1 LREAW
6 RICHYRGRDRR
17 KGGFRHHQV
26 SAVPGPRLSP
36 PERILSPAAVIRD
49 DWLRAGLCV
58 LPADR
63 PAAEAAVTRL
73 YQLIGEPPPR
83 FEWFPSPL
91 AAVAAAPPG
100 QASLRL
106 RAGSAPALG
115 RDWPVA
121 ARLATLLAGLRDR
134 LDARIGRRAGPEDAL
149 WPSRGVTIARR
160 AGPEDALLAGASL
173 ADVLEVTVHDS
184 LRTTLR
190 DGAGAAVRAALARVA
205 GGPSRPA
212 WYGQHDAYWVAHYDL
227 WRRTGLV
234 SYRPDDDA
242 ELDLWAALARS
253 AGWWWPGGGPSGRSS
268 GGSSGGLC
276 AMADRPAAVRTEPL
290 PLSWHGELRLHH
302 ADGPAI
308 GYRDGYAVHVLHGT
322 PVPAWVITGPS
333 AELISREPNVEVRR
347 SAIERVGWS
356 AYIEQAG
363 LTPVAACADPGNPG
377 SELCLYDV
385 PAQPWSPPARLLVVV
400 NGTPEPDGQHR
411 RYGLSVPPE
420 LDDPVAA
427 AGWSYGLTAAQYARL
442 VRRT

>member
-1 LREAW
+1 
-6 RICHYRGRDRR
+6 
-17 KGGFRHHQV
+17 
-26 SAVPGPRLSP
+26 
-36 PERILSPAAVIRD
+36 
-49 DWLRAGLCV
+49 
-58 LPADR
+58 
-63 PAAEAAVTRL
+63 
-73 YQLIGEPPPR
+73 
-83 FEWFPSPL
+83 
-91 AAVAAAPPG
+91 
-100 QASLRL
+100 
-106 RAGSAPALG
+106 
-115 RDWPVA
+115 
-121 ARLATLLAGLRDR
+121 
-134 LDARIGRRAGPEDAL
+134 
-149 WPSRGVTIARR
+149 
-160 AGPEDALLAGASL
+160 
-173 ADVLEVTVHDS
+173 
-184 LRTTLR
+184 
-190 DGAGAAVRAALARVA
+190 VA

-253 AGWWWPGGGPSGRSS
+253 AGWWWPTDGQ
-268 GGSSGGLC
+268 C

-427 AGWSYGLTAAQYARL
+427 AGWSYGLTATQYARL